1 MKISTKFVDIFVR
14 KQGISKKAADF
25 VFYMGD
31 TLLIKLLGDLM
42 HWRIFNKAGYE
53 MEIITTNFE
62 KPYILNIE
70 GKTVVLTF
78 FKTEEHGNVKIGV
91 DAPRGLAINRE
102 EIFLQKKE
110 KHQL

>member
-1 MKISTKFVDIFVR
+1 
-14 KQGISKKAADF
+14 
-25 VFYMGD
+25 
-31 TLLIKLLGDLM
+31 
-42 HWRIFNKAGYE
+42 

-102 EIFLQKKE
+102 EIFLQKKRSINYNNTHCLIE
-110 KHQL
+110 STVS